1 MCIGCKAYCALNAP
15 SAPAGLGL
23 YWIVS
28 NIYQI
33 MQQMF
38 INIFVLKKHS
48 DRKKQTENGDSKLCR
63 TDTP

>member
-33 MQQMF
+33 MQLDVYKHLCF
-38 INIFVLKKHS
+38 KKA
-48 DRKKQTENGDSKLCR
+48 
-63 TDTP
+63 